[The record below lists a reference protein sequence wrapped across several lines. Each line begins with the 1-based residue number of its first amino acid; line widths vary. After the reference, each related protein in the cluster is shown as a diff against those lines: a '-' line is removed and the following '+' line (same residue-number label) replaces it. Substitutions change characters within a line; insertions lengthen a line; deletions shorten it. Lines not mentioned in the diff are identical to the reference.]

1 MKKNNNKSAFTIA
14 ELILT
19 TVIMAIVCVVAP
31 VIVLK
36 RDVKPQKAKKF
47 KNIAECK
54 TKCIYDAHTSTLTY
68 LDEKGIKT
76 ESVLDYNKNT
86 NEFYTIILVGGGA
99 GATDKSSIKFSIGFP
114 GETKTIM
121 IPTLDENKDIT
132 NDSNKEEEK
141 IYEGILTGYYLME
154 VGKGGSNGKNG
165 EKTVICTISEKMA
178 RNINSAKCKEGLD
191 DKEVVIIDSAEGGI
205 TSNENYN
212 IVKNDRYSSISLEDK
227 DLYGNGGI
235 KPKDKKE
242 KAEVGMGGLVII
254 K

>member
-31 VIVLK
+31 VIILK

-47 KNIAECK
+47 NNIVECK

-68 LDEKGIKT
+68 LDEKGTKT

-99 GATDKSSIKFSIGFP
+99 GGTSKSKGYP

-121 IPTLDENKDIT
+121 IPTLDENQDIT
-132 NDSNKEEEK
+132 NDSNLEEEK
-141 IYEGILTGYYLME
+141 IYKGKLTGYYLME
-154 VGKGGSNGKNG
+154 IGDGGEADKNGKRT
-165 EKTVICTISEKMA
+165 KFCTIESEETN
-178 RNINSAKCKEGLD
+178 NINTVECKD
-191 DKEVVIIDSAEGGI
+191 DNIIASAEGGI
-205 TSNENYN
+205 ASAEDGTASNENEESN
-212 IVKNDRYSSISLEDK
+212 IKLK
-227 DLYGNGGI
+227 DGDTFGNGGEQN
-235 KPKDKKE
+235 E
-242 KAEVGMGGLVII
+242 KGVGGLVII

>member
-31 VIVLK
+31 VIILK

-47 KNIAECK
+47 DNIVECK

-68 LDEKGIKT
+68 LDGKGTKT
-76 ESVLDYNKNT
+76 ETVLDYNKNT

-132 NDSNKEEEK
+132 NDSNNK

-165 EKTVICTISEKMA
+165 EKTVICTIPENMT
-178 RNINSAKCKEGLD
+178 RNINSAKCKED
-191 DKEVVIIDSAEGGI
+191 RDNKVVIIDSAEGGI

>member
-31 VIVLK
+31 VIILK

-47 KNIAECK
+47 NNIVECK

-68 LDEKGIKT
+68 LDEKGTKT

-99 GATDKSSIKFSIGFP
+99 GGTSKSKGYP

-121 IPTLDENKDIT
+121 IPTLDENQDIT
-132 NDSNKEEEK
+132 NDSNDGTYK
-141 IYEGILTGYYLME
+141 GILTGYYLME
-154 VGKGGSNGKNG
+154 IGDGGEVNKNGKRT
-165 EKTVICTISEKMA
+165 KFCTIKSEDTN
-178 RNINSAKCKEGLD
+178 NINTVNCED
-191 DKEVVIIDSAEGGI
+191 DNIIASAEGGI
-205 TSNENYN
+205 ASAEDETASAEDGTASNENEESN
-212 IVKNDRYSSISLEDK
+212 IKLKNGDTF
-227 DLYGNGGI
+227 GNGG
-235 KPKDKKE
+235 KKNG
-242 KAEVGMGGLVII
+242 KGVGGLVII

>member
-1 MKKNNNKSAFTIA
+1 MKKKNNKSAFTIA

-31 VIVLK
+31 VIILK

-68 LDEKGIKT
+68 LDEKGTKT

-99 GATDKSSIKFSIGFP
+99 GGTSKSKGYP

-121 IPTLDENKDIT
+121 IPTLDENQDIT
-132 NDSNKEEEK
+132 NDSNDKM
-141 IYEGILTGYYLME
+141 YEGILTGYYLME
-154 VGKGGSNGKNG
+154 IGDGGEADENGKRT
-165 EKTVICTISEKMA
+165 KFCTIKSEDTN
-178 RNINSAKCKEGLD
+178 NINTVECKD
-191 DKEVVIIDSAEGGI
+191 DNIIASAEGGI
-205 TSNENYN
+205 ASAEDGTASNENEESN
-212 IVKNDRYSSISLEDK
+212 IKLK
-227 DLYGNGGI
+227 DGDTFGNGG
-235 KPKDKKE
+235 KKNG
-242 KAEVGMGGLVII
+242 KGVGGLVII